1 MPLSIVGAYHRRC
14 GNRCGR
20 RCPGRRWRD
29 HIDVR
34 RRGRRERPQPGL
46 DLGSR
51 ASSRRGADDS
61 DRARRT
67 TTQPDP
73 SLCAAVLYQ
82 RADDVLVVWRRSEF
96 FFLDHYS
103 TNTQIALYS
112 ISYSLVGAMVQLFEA
127 LTAVLT
133 PAIATLYG
141 AGEHERI
148 RLGYGRALRLLLLL
162 SLPLTTVMVSLGPAV
177 LRLLGK
183 EYRGTATVTVIM
195 LATFP
200 FVPLARAAYALLHG
214 LGRVRFAI
222 AAGTIATVAN
232 IVLDFLIIPGPD
244 AAVGAAIANGGAQA
258 IAAVPALATRS
269 APQAVSIGSH
279 VSSPE
284 ASYSLSW
291 SARPRR
297 PPLTSPEVS
306 SASSRG
312 SVAAL
317 AAVGVFGPILKFIP
331 PDDAAWL
338 QAMLAGRM
346 RGIPV
351 RVLRRWAPRVASE
364 TVPSGGASCK
374 SWSCS
379 RNHLRWKVELQDDV
393 RSASFGGY
401 KLMASRSRPSPP
413 GRSTPYRVASRS
425 DLPVELIDVEPPD
438 RRFHSFR
445 RLRRPRA
452 DLAGSAFEQR
462 VAERARDVDVVH
474 LEETETFW
482 TGRGVNVPKLLH
494 IHYLARRD
502 RNFGPPRR
510 RQFREVLEFTLA
522 ERYAARRNRFLV
534 ASSPIIATHLRQLAP
549 AAEVVLAPTQA
560 LHPAPLH
567 AGDPR

>member
-1 MPLSIVGAYHRRC
+1 MAGGLWSAFARIIPQVYTLVILVAAAHYLGPARLGRQSYIAFIELTVVMLATAGMPIAVMRFVSESLGRGHPGAVRALIRWAWQIEIAAAILGGGGVVAIGLAGANPQGAWVLAGMAAALGVVHTVPSALLIGAQQWRAASIVG
-14 GNRCGR
+14 
-20 RCPGRRWRD
+20 
-29 HIDVR
+29 
-34 RRGRRERPQPGL
+34 L
-46 DLGSR
+46 TT
-51 ASSRRGADDS
+51 GAAGTVAVVAALAAGGGITS
-61 DRARRT
+61 MFAVEVVVSALNLVWTSALARRAAAEL
-67 TTQPDP
+67 TTQIEPVGP
-73 SLCAAVLYQ
+73 LRNQTLRYALLSSTSVLMTF
-82 RADDVLVVWRRSEF
+82 VVWRRSEF

-232 IVLDFLIIPGPD
+232 IVLDFLIIPGH

-258 IAAVPALATRS
+258 IAAVPALVYSIRATGRVDWQPRFI
-269 APQAVSIGSH
+269 ARGLVLAVLVGATAAAATHLAGGVLGI
-279 VSSPE
+279 V
-284 ASYSLSW
+284 A
-291 SARPRR
+291 
-297 PPLTSPEVS
+297 
-306 SASSRG
+306 G

-364 TVPSGGASCK
+364 TVPSGGAS
-374 SWSCS
+374 
-379 RNHLRWKVELQDDV
+379 
-393 RSASFGGY
+393 
-401 KLMASRSRPSPP
+401 
-413 GRSTPYRVASRS
+413 
-425 DLPVELIDVEPPD
+425 
-438 RRFHSFR
+438 
-445 RLRRPRA
+445 
-452 DLAGSAFEQR
+452 
-462 VAERARDVDVVH
+462 
-474 LEETETFW
+474 
-482 TGRGVNVPKLLH
+482 
-494 IHYLARRD
+494 
-502 RNFGPPRR
+502 
-510 RQFREVLEFTLA
+510 
-522 ERYAARRNRFLV
+522 
-534 ASSPIIATHLRQLAP
+534 
-549 AAEVVLAPTQA
+549 
-560 LHPAPLH
+560 
-567 AGDPR
+567 